1 MPYFKYT
8 ARDATGKS
16 VGGIRS
22 ALSAE
27 DLAFQLQTESLIPID
42 IHLSK
47 KAAETLQKTTSKTKW
62 FEPQVTKD
70 DLQMFCR
77 QMYAVLKAGIPI
89 GIAVGRLAE
98 TTRNSRLAQTLQQ
111 ILVGLNQGHPLNLS
125 LLQFPTI
132 FSDFFVNLVKIG
144 ENTGNLDVMFLH
156 LSQYLELETD
166 TVKKVK
172 TALRYPVLVLI
183 AVFMAVLVINA
194 FVVPAFA
201 TLFKSFHGTL
211 PLPTR
216 ILIHTSDFI
225 LRFWYILLGL
235 IIGGIFGFRYYIK
248 TKEGELQWSKM
259 LLKIPIVGWLIHRI
273 ILARFAKLYALV
285 LKAGLT
291 AVEGLELV
299 GASTS
304 NAYVAKQIMAI
315 TGLVGRGSTI
325 SSAIDQT
332 QLFPPLVVQMI
343 TIGEETGNIDQLLED
358 VADFYQREI
367 NYDLLRISDAIE
379 PIMLAIMGVMVLIL
393 ALGVFLP
400 MWEMASFAK
409 Q

>member
-1 MPYFKYT
+1 MNVRK
-8 ARDATGKS
+8 
-16 VGGIRS
+16 
-22 ALSAE
+22 L
-27 DLAFQLQTESLIPID
+27 
-42 IHLSK
+42 
-47 KAAETLQKTTSKTKW
+47 
-62 FEPQVTKD
+62 
-70 DLQMFCR
+70 
-77 QMYAVLKAGIPI
+77 
-89 GIAVGRLAE
+89 
-98 TTRNSRLAQTLQQ
+98 
-111 ILVGLNQGHPLNLS
+111 
-125 LLQFPTI
+125 
-132 FSDFFVNLVKIG
+132 
-144 ENTGNLDVMFLH
+144 
-156 LSQYLELETD
+156 
-166 TVKKVK
+166 
-172 TALRYPVLVLI
+172 
-183 AVFMAVLVINA
+183 
-194 FVVPAFA
+194 
-201 TLFKSFHGTL
+201 
-211 PLPTR
+211 
-216 ILIHTSDFI
+216 
-225 LRFWYILLGL
+225 
-235 IIGGIFGFRYYIK
+235 
-248 TKEGELQWSKM
+248 
-259 LLKIPIVGWLIHRI
+259 HRI

-332 QLFPPLVVQMI
+332 QLFPSLVVQMI

-367 NYDLLRISDAIE
+367 NYDLLRLSDAIE